1 MNAPDRLPR
10 ASVTPQVR
18 ASDRRRSRRRPSSS
32 PRRRWD
38 AVSRAMAV
46 ETGLQLAVSVT
57 VSLGAIIA
65 LTHLFPSYRVSH
77 QELERLEEEVETTRS
92 QVRLLQ
98 GKFSRYFDPTQVN
111 RLIEEETQRLD
122 PQRVPIVWREPT
134 SDETSR

>member
-10 ASVTPQVR
+10 SSVTPPVR
-18 ASDRRRSRRRPSSS
+18 ASDRRRPRRRPSSS
-32 PRRRWD
+32 PQRRWD
-38 AVSRAMAV
+38 ALSRAMVV
-46 ETGLQLAVSVT
+46 ETGLQLAVNLT
-57 VSLGAIIA
+57 VSLGAVVA
-65 LTHLFPSYRVSH
+65 LAHLVPSYRLSH
-77 QELERLEEEVETTRS
+77 QQLEQLEEEVETTRS

-98 GKFSRYFDPTQVN
+98 GTFSRYFDPTQVN

>member
-1 MNAPDRLPR
+1 
-10 ASVTPQVR
+10 
-18 ASDRRRSRRRPSSS
+18 
-32 PRRRWD
+32 
-38 AVSRAMAV
+38 MAV